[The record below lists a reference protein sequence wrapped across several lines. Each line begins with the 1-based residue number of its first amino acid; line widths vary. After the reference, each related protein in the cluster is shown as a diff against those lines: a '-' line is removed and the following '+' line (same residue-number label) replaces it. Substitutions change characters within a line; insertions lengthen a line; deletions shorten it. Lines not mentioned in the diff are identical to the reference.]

1 MSNKENK
8 ESKESKNDKLQQNAL
23 IEKELRMRCL
33 ELALQLV
40 SFQSVSR
47 SDADYIC
54 DISRRMWNFV
64 RCGK

>member
-1 MSNKENK
+1 MSNGNK
-8 ESKESKNDKLQQNAL
+8 KKDSCDDKHQNEL

-47 SDADYIC
+47 ADADYVC
-54 DISRRMWNFV
+54 NVSRRMWNFV
-64 RCGK
+64 RHGD